1 MFDFDTA
8 VQTVLS
14 PAFTLSVI
22 VVLVGLVLLQ
32 WLVFGRRLSKVHH
45 GHHRFIATLVATL
58 ADTATQEIQRRE
70 RRAADKAIEYTYST
84 LKNVGWDKLARGDV
98 TIEDFIYGTPS
109 RDDKVR
115 QNTEFSLDELYE
127 ALRPGGGTGGKLNGS
142 DDNAAAKRADAQRKS
157 ADVEPGPKAE
167 GRPFHF
173 TGGSRSPRAG

>member
-32 WLVFGRRLSKVHH
+32 WLVFGRRL
-45 GHHRFIATLVATL
+45 T
-58 ADTATQEIQRRE
+58 TQEIQRRE

-142 DDNAAAKRADAQRKS
+142 DDNA
-157 ADVEPGPKAE
+157 
-167 GRPFHF
+167 
-173 TGGSRSPRAG
+173 GGL

>member
-142 DDNAAAKRADAQRKS
+142 DDNA
-157 ADVEPGPKAE
+157 
-167 GRPFHF
+167 
-173 TGGSRSPRAG
+173 GGL